1 MAGRDFRSEAEQEA
15 RQSEAFRQWVR
26 ERIDQIRRQVSCEDV
41 LARNGVRL
49 RYGGHKAEQFSCPF
63 HGKDNKPST
72 RFYPSEGGKP
82 EGVWCFVCQER
93 WDAISL
99 FKKFE
104 QFEGP
109 FTRLLATMER
119 SFGLTTPEMPR
130 EAARLDPDE
139 PLHAEVEQLFDVCER
154 RLLGARE
161 SFSMRSYLALG
172 SILDRL
178 RFRLEHG
185 QTTGPDARQVLQQ
198 VLGKIGE
205 KARGEAS
212 QAQDS

>member
-1 MAGRDFRSEAEQEA
+1 MTRDFRSEAEQEA

-72 RFYPSEGGKP
+72 RFYPAEGGKP

-119 SFGLTTPEMPR
+119 SFGLQTPEMPR

-161 SFSMRSYLALG
+161 SFSMRSYLTLG
-172 SILDRL
+172 SVLDRL
-178 RFRLEHG
+178 HFRLEHG
-185 QTTGPDARQVLQQ
+185 QTTGPEARKVLQQ

-212 QAQDS
+212 QTQDP

>member
-1 MAGRDFRSEAEQEA
+1 MTRDFRSEAEQEA

-26 ERIDQIRRQVSCEDV
+26 HRVAEIHRRVSCEDV

-72 RFYPSEGGKP
+72 RFYPSEGDKP

-93 WDAISL
+93 WDAITL

-109 FTRLLATMER
+109 FTRLLATIER
-119 SFGLTTPEMPR
+119 SFGLTPPEMPR
-130 EAARLDPDE
+130 EALRLDE
-139 PLHAEVEQLFDVCER
+139 QESVNTETQQLFEVCER
-154 RLLGARE
+154 RLKGAKN
-161 SFSMRSYLALG
+161 SFTLEGYLRVG

-178 RFRLEHG
+178 GHQLQHG
-185 QTTGPDARQVLQQ
+185 KTTNAAATGVLKQVLAK
-198 VLGKIGE
+198 VGE
-205 KARGEAS
+205 KERAR
-212 QAQDS
+212 

>member
-1 MAGRDFRSEAEQEA
+1 MTRDFRSEAEQEA

-93 WDAISL
+93 WDCIAL

-109 FTRLLATMER
+109 FTRLLSTMER

-130 EAARLDPDE
+130 EATRLDPDE

-154 RLLGARE
+154 RLLGSRE

-205 KARGEAS
+205 KARGEAD